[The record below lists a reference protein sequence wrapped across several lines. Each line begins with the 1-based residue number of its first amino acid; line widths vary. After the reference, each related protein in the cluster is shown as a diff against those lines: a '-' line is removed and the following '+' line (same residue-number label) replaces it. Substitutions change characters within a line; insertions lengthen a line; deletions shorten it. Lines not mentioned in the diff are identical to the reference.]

1 VAKKVEF
8 KIEGI
13 KEAIKAFNELPVTIE
28 KKILKST
35 ILKVARALQSAVVRR
50 APVGFTGKLAESI
63 KTSTQG
69 LKGKLAINVVVKP
82 FYSRFLE
89 FGTSKMSAKPFM
101 RPAFDESL
109 PQMEAAFAEAL
120 TSGVKREV
128 KKASKKK

>member
-13 KEAIKAFNELPVTIE
+13 KEAIKAFNELPLTVE
-28 KKILKST
+28 NKILKGT
-35 ILKVARALQSAVVRR
+35 ILKVARELQSAVVRR
-50 APVGFTGKLAESI
+50 APVGFTGKLADGI

-69 LKGKLAINVVVKP
+69 LKGKLAINVIVKA

-89 FGTSKMSAKPFM
+89 FGTSKMAAKPFM

-120 TSGVKREV
+120 TRGVKKEV
-128 KKASKKK
+128 KKASKKR